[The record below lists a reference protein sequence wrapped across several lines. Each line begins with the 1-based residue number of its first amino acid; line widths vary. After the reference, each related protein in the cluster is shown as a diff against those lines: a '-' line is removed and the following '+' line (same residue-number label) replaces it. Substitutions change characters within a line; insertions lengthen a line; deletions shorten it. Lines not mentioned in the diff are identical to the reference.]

1 MNHRLD
7 RLERQNADQEE
18 ENTTLKS
25 RLNEYSQ
32 ENQELRDQFA
42 GQNAKVFMLSDELQI
57 LRGRLEETEH
67 LVKRKMTAL
76 KNPDPEPEKTLVQIE
91 RVTHLN
97 RERITRVEQYL
108 NLEPSE
114 KFVTEK
120 ISGKPAAKGPSE
132 DEIYTSAKMAF
143 DRGNYD
149 AAREGFQT
157 LIKQYPGS
165 RHADNAQFWLG
176 EIYYREKWY
185 EKAILEYQKV
195 IEQHPKGNKMQAALL
210 KQGFA
215 FYNLGDKANARL
227 ILKELIKKFPESTEA
242 EIARKKIEGFTP

>member
-1 MNHRLD
+1 
-7 RLERQNADQEE
+7 
-18 ENTTLKS
+18 
-25 RLNEYSQ
+25 
-32 ENQELRDQFA
+32 
-42 GQNAKVFMLSDELQI
+42 
-57 LRGRLEETEH
+57 
-67 LVKRKMTAL
+67 
-76 KNPDPEPEKTLVQIE
+76 
-91 RVTHLN
+91 
-97 RERITRVEQYL
+97 
-108 NLEPSE
+108 
-114 KFVTEK
+114 
-120 ISGKPAAKGPSE
+120 KGPSE